1 MENGVSRH
9 GGGIVQLMMQR
20 NEKGDCG
27 RSGKMV
33 VARKIMFQVRKW
45 INDGCFQ
52 QRKKLKKKK

>member
-20 NEKGDCG
+20 KEKGDCG

-33 VARKIMFQVRKW
+33 VARKIMF
-45 INDGCFQ
+45 
-52 QRKKLKKKK
+52 